1 LNLKCVVGLS
11 LLSAFVLMRLFA
23 SLPLVLFALLPF
35 SFFVGAALTVWF
47 LYETVSKWSEFN
59 QTIAWTAMVF
69 VPISVFIIL
78 PLIVNGTPANLRSGL
93 GPFNISLTFLFWL
106 GLSQLIF
113 LIPASLIIWFY
124 PD

>member
-1 LNLKCVVGLS
+1 MNLKCVVGLS

-35 SFFVGAALTVWF
+35 SLFVGAALTVWF

-59 QTIAWTAMVF
+59 QTIVWAVTLI
-69 VPISVFIIL
+69 PISIFIML
-78 PLIVNGTPANLRSGL
+78 LLIVNGTPANLRSGL
-93 GPFNISLTFLFWL
+93 GPFDISLTFLFWI

-113 LIPASLIIWFY
+113 FIPASLIIWFY